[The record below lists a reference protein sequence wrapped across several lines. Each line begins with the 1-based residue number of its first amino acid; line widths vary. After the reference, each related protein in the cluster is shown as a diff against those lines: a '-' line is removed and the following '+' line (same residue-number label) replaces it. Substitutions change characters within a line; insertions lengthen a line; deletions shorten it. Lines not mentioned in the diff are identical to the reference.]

1 MATSRLN
8 EVKTPQHDG
17 TPRTHGA
24 VGALSHIKLR
34 HLLEEGPR
42 GFGAHF
48 GEELDVVVAVEAR
61 HFQRGG

>member
-1 MATSRLN
+1 MDTSHIN
-8 EVKTPQHDG
+8 KVKTPQRDG

-24 VGALSHIKLR
+24 ISALADVELR

-48 GEELDVVVAVEAR
+48 GEELDVVVGVEAR
-61 HFQRGG
+61 HL

>member
-1 MATSRLN
+1 MDTSRLN

-17 TPRTHGA
+17 TPRTRGA
-24 VGALSHIKLR
+24 ISTFSDVELR

-48 GEELDVVVAVEAR
+48 GEELDVVVGVEAR
-61 HFQRGG
+61 HL